1 MHCTDGIGIRLDSD
15 SRLAAQPI
23 QTGANNTI
31 FQQEEVMQDWLGPE
45 QYRGFLRG
53 SLLKRIKQYP
63 LKGGV
68 EDLRKARHELDELI
82 RLELD
87 QAREVVPEKRAI
99 LQF

>member
-1 MHCTDGIGIRLDSD
+1 
-15 SRLAAQPI
+15 
-23 QTGANNTI
+23 
-31 FQQEEVMQDWLGPE
+31 
-45 QYRGFLRG
+45 
-53 SLLKRIKQYP
+53 
-63 LKGGV
+63 V